1 MSYLLK
7 NHRINNKEKFNSFQI
22 IMTIVIQFQYQ
33 FDVI

>member
-7 NHRINNKEKFNSFQI
+7 NHRINNKEKSNFFQI